1 MVDGGWWM
9 VVSLVWSCR
18 CDVDDIVASLI
29 FIPVSVSDA
38 VPDQVEDLKVGREV
52 WTDQNEIVN
61 HLPVTVMQV
70 AGIQNWG

>member
-1 MVDGGWWM
+1 M
-9 VVSLVWSCR
+9 VVGSCR
-18 CDVDDIVASLI
+18 CDVVENRDLLQFSL
-29 FIPVSVSDA
+29 VSVKDA

-70 AGIQNWG
+70 AGYRMKF